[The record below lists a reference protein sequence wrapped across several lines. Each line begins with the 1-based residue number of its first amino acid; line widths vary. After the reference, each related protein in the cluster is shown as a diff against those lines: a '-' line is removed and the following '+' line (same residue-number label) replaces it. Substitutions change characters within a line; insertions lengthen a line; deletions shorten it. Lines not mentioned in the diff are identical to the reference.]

1 MYETLNNLLHEH
13 MYLHI
18 LLICLC
24 VGGMLVAMAVDLFFG
39 IKKAKHSGWLPH
51 QQATRKLARKDA
63 NISCL
68 FPC

>member
-39 IKKAKHSGWLPH
+39 IKKAKALGM
-51 QQATRKLARKDA
+51 ATT
-63 NISCL
+63 
-68 FPC
+68 